1 MKRFKIIAL
10 ILALVMIAFT
20 LAACGG
26 ENETPN
32 GNEPQSSIDS
42 GSDNGGGSENGS
54 EPDGG
59 SENGSEPENGSENE
73 SGSGSADATGVAA
86 AALKLANELIG
97 TQYKSGGTGPDEFDN
112 SGFIYYIFNKSGYKM
127 PRRIPDMAKEGKE
140 VGRNDLKA
148 GDTLDM
154 MTGDVSLF
162 AFEQMQ
168 RTFDGLAGLDIGLD
182 AACLA
187 DGEVSVSKQFIG
199 NDVGAEHT
207 EKFTAL
213 GVGNFNADVGAIAF
227 LGGLEQRRLD
237 RIEQYGAV
245 DAAFAL
251 KIS

>member
-26 ENETPN
+26 EKETPN

-54 EPDGG
+54 EPYSG
-59 SENGSEPENGSENE
+59 SENGSENGSEPESSEPENGSENE

-97 TQYKSGGTGPDEFDN
+97 TEYKSGGVGPDEFDN

-148 GDTLDM
+148 GDVLIFSNEID
-154 MTGDVSLF
+154 GDP
-162 AFEQMQ
+162 AFVAIC
-168 RTFDGLAGLDIGLD
+168 AGND
-182 AACLA
+182 
-187 DGEVSVSKQFIG
+187 QFISC
-199 NDVGAEHT
+199 NRDDRP
-207 EKFTAL
+207 TAL
-213 GVGNFNADVGAIAF
+213 QKFSNYY
-227 LGGLEQRRLD
+227 EQRFICGR
-237 RIEQYGAV
+237 RIG
-245 DAAFAL
+245 
-251 KIS
+251 

>member
-26 ENETPN
+26 EKETPN

-54 EPDGG
+54 EPYSG
-59 SENGSEPENGSENE
+59 SENGSENGSEPESSEPESSEPENGSENE

-97 TQYKSGGTGPDEFDN
+97 TEYKSGGVGPDEFDN

-148 GDTLDM
+148 GDVLIFSNEID
-154 MTGDVSLF
+154 GDP
-162 AFEQMQ
+162 AFVAIC
-168 RTFDGLAGLDIGLD
+168 AGND
-182 AACLA
+182 
-187 DGEVSVSKQFIG
+187 QFISC
-199 NDVGAEHT
+199 NRDDRP
-207 EKFTAL
+207 TAL
-213 GVGNFNADVGAIAF
+213 QKFSNYY
-227 LGGLEQRRLD
+227 EQRFICGR
-237 RIEQYGAV
+237 RIG
-245 DAAFAL
+245 
-251 KIS
+251 